1 MSYFD
6 FENRNYYLLK
16 NEYSDDKKYQILVD
30 NSLRSKRRKIQ
41 MNKRKKS
48 LKISS
53 SPKKRIL
60 LSTEEIFKKY
70 FPTKNKSTLKKKINV
85 SMKTLY
91 KNNNDIQID
100 SCNSSTKEDD
110 INVNISDLDC
120 SFKEEEVTFKKTFS
134 QNSSF
139 IKLKNSL
146 ITKKYNYYP
155 LNITDSYIQAL
166 NSTFKNSENSMNK
179 YNNINTIKEEN
190 EIENYN
196 YKKDKKKKSVINSH
210 LDKSLFSKLNLLNC
224 SNWKKKLD
232 LTFNINKHRKFITIL
247 NENLMSKKRILSSNK
262 QLKENSQSQSKKK
275 VIRSE
280 SKNIRK
286 SKNKSSSV
294 NKSLSKSNDK
304 CKNKKIISLNNI
316 KVNKNDLLKVINNL
330 QYDSINQ
337 YGLLI
342 KNFFS
347 YRNEIL
353 KILVKYKNNK
363 FYFNGLYKLKN
374 MNNNNNMFNLYLI
387 DKNTFNQYPKI
398 INKNNLKNLY
408 EFDMKKN
415 KFIDVSLTNNNQD
428 FILFTL

>member
-1 MSYFD
+1 MSCFD

-16 NEYSDDKKYQILVD
+16 NEYSDNKKYQIVVD
-30 NSLRSKRRKIQ
+30 NSIRGKRRKIQ
-41 MNKRKKS
+41 MNKRKIS

-53 SPKKRIL
+53 TPKKKIL

-70 FPTKNKSTLKKKINV
+70 FPNKNKSTLKKKINI

-120 SFKEEEVTFKKTFS
+120 SFSEEEVTFKKNFS

-155 LNITDSYIQAL
+155 LNVTDSYIQAL
-166 NSTFKNSENSMNK
+166 NNTFKNSENSMNK

-196 YKKDKKKKSVINSH
+196 YKKEKKKKNIINH
-210 LDKSLFSKLNLLNC
+210 NLDKSLFSKVNLLNF
-224 SNWKKKLD
+224 SNSKKKLD
-232 LTFNINKHRKFITIL
+232 LTFNINKHRKYLTIL

-262 QLKENSQSQSKKK
+262 QYKETSQSKSKK
-275 VIRSE
+275 KFIRSE
-280 SKNIRK
+280 SKNINK
-286 SKNKSSSV
+286 SKNKIINK
-294 NKSLSKSNDK
+294 NKSLSTSNDK
-304 CKNKKIISLNNI
+304 FKNKKRISVNNL
-316 KVNKNDLLKVINNL
+316 KVNKNDLLKIINNL
-330 QYDSINQ
+330 QFNSINQ

-342 KNFFS
+342 KNIFS
-347 YRNEIL
+347 YQNEIL

-363 FYFNGLYKLKN
+363 FYFNGLYKFEN
-374 MNNNNNMFNLYLI
+374 INDNNMFNLYLLG
-387 DKNTFNQYPKI
+387 KNNCDHSPKI

-408 EFDMKKN
+408 DYDIKKN
-415 KFIDVSLTNNNQD
+415 KFIDINLNNNSQD
-428 FILFTL
+428 FILFTI

>member
-1 MSYFD
+1 MSCFD

-16 NEYSDDKKYQILVD
+16 NEYSDNKKYQIVVD
-30 NSLRSKRRKIQ
+30 NSTRGKRRKIQ
-41 MNKRKKS
+41 MNKRKIS

-53 SPKKRIL
+53 TPKKRIL

-70 FPTKNKSTLKKKINV
+70 FPNKNKSTLKKKINI

-120 SFKEEEVTFKKTFS
+120 SFSEEEVTFKNNFS

-155 LNITDSYIQAL
+155 LNVTDSYIQAL
-166 NSTFKNSENSMNK
+166 NNTFKNSENSMNK

-196 YKKDKKKKSVINSH
+196 YKKEKKKKNIINH
-210 LDKSLFSKLNLLNC
+210 NLDKSLFSKVNLLNF
-224 SNWKKKLD
+224 SNSKKKLD
-232 LTFNINKHRKFITIL
+232 LTFNINKHRKYLTIL

-262 QLKENSQSQSKKK
+262 QYKETSQSKSKK
-275 VIRSE
+275 KFIRSE
-280 SKNIRK
+280 SKNINK
-286 SKNKSSSV
+286 SKNKII
-294 NKSLSKSNDK
+294 NKYKSLSTSNDK
-304 CKNKKIISLNNI
+304 FKNKKRISVNNL
-316 KVNKNDLLKVINNL
+316 KVNKNDLLKIINNL
-330 QYDSINQ
+330 QFNSINQ

-342 KNFFS
+342 KNIFS
-347 YRNEIL
+347 YQNEIL

-363 FYFNGLYKLKN
+363 FYFNGLYKFDN
-374 MNNNNNMFNLYLI
+374 VNDNNMFKLYLLG
-387 DKNTFNQYPKI
+387 KNNCNQFPKI
-398 INKNNLKNLY
+398 INKSDLKNLY
-408 EFDMKKN
+408 DYDIKKN
-415 KFIDVSLTNNNQD
+415 KFIDISLNNNNQD
-428 FILFTL
+428 FILFTI